1 MASSG
6 KSVETQ
12 AEKQLR
18 IKTGSLQ
25 RIKKELAAYEQE
37 VEQQAAK
44 VQRMRDEQ
52 QDEYD
57 IKKQTEVLA
66 ESEMMIPN
74 TKQRMMA
81 AADALST
88 FIDSNE
94 DAIGSSKKLD
104 EAKALL
110 ADILG
115 EPGAAGGDEEEI

>member
-1 MASSG
+1 MFRLHS
-6 KSVETQ
+6 
-12 AEKQLR
+12 
-18 IKTGSLQ
+18 
-25 RIKKELAAYEQE
+25 IKKELAAYEQE

-57 IKKQTEVLA
+57 IKKQVHDHAQNFEISRSTQPTLQTEVLA

-88 FIDSNE
+88 FIVS
-94 DAIGSSKKLD
+94 AHCHI
-104 EAKALL
+104 
-110 ADILG
+110 
-115 EPGAAGGDEEEI
+115 PR